1 MQNPF
6 ADVTENPT
14 VREQVGSNARWH
26 GFMLPRH
33 RASSTQSSG
42 SVSFTHNRS
51 KDSLPAEYGA
61 PAPPPPAQRPSS
73 RASRSSH
80 RVPVPYAGVGAH
92 GDDMRQVES
101 WQTTGGPSEHL
112 LTQIVQND
120 PPPPPRLPPR
130 SPLRSLATNDVA
142 KALQESALNLSLSR
156 ASTPSIYPP
165 SIHHPDADVDADPI
179 YQKEIV
185 ATLPSSSDKREVP
198 VWLTRGLSYRTKS
211 VQGQRVDRLDGSAGH
226 RRTRISPVDSDGTP
240 SLTASASSSSHA
252 HYSPSSPTS
261 DLGTSVQDGGAHN
274 RKVAPPQI
282 PPTAAF
288 SHQFGNR
295 NSGVRPRQVS

>member
-1 MQNPF
+1 MHFPCDKSINQHIISRFFGDHGAVIGVFLASGFTLAGLVLLLFCCLRRRRRQIRSRGTRLPEISHPQPMQNPF

-185 ATLPSSSDKREVP
+185 ATLPSSSDK
-198 VWLTRGLSYRTKS
+198 
-211 VQGQRVDRLDGSAGH
+211 
-226 RRTRISPVDSDGTP
+226 
-240 SLTASASSSSHA
+240 
-252 HYSPSSPTS
+252 
-261 DLGTSVQDGGAHN
+261 
-274 RKVAPPQI
+274 
-282 PPTAAF
+282 
-288 SHQFGNR
+288 
-295 NSGVRPRQVS
+295 